1 VKATRFTQELGIEIP
16 LICGPMYPCSN
27 PELVAAVS
35 ESGAIGVVQ
44 PLSLIYVYNYN
55 LRDGL
60 KYIRQ
65 LTQKPYGFNV
75 LTEASSKK
83 YIDRMKSWVD
93 IALEEGCRFFITALG
108 NPRWIVDRVKSVN
121 GIVYHDV
128 TELKWAQKALD
139 AGVDGFICVNNRAG
153 GHTGIKSAS
162 ELFMEISPLKKTL
175 VCAGGVGD
183 ETDFRKMLE
192 VGYDAVQMGTRFIA
206 TQECRAHEDY
216 KRAIVASHES
226 DIFLTKKITGVPVS
240 VIRTPSVEKLGE
252 EVGVIMKFMLSH
264 PRLKHWARL
273 YYSLKSLWS
282 LKRAS
287 LKGLSY
293 KDFWQAGKSVEHI
306 HKIESVSEII
316 TRFSKGV
323 SGMSRF

>member
-323 SGMSRF
+323 

>member
-1 VKATRFTQELGIEIP
+1 
-16 LICGPMYPCSN
+16 MYPCSN

-35 ESGAIGVVQ
+35 EAGALGVVQ

-93 IALEEGCRFFITALG
+93 IAIEEGCRFFITALG
-108 NPRWIVDRVKSVN
+108 NPKWIVDRVKSVN

-162 ELFMEISPLKKTL
+162 DLFKEISPLKKTL

-192 VGYDAVQMGTRFIA
+192 MGYDAVQMGTRFIA
-206 TQECRAHEDY
+206 TQECKAHEDY

-306 HKIESVSEII
+306 DKIESVSEII
-316 TRFSKGV
+316 TRFSKGA
-323 SGMSRF
+323 

>member
-1 VKATRFTQELGIEIP
+1 MKATRFTQELGIEIP

-323 SGMSRF
+323 

>member
-1 VKATRFTQELGIEIP
+1 MKPTRFTEELGIEIP

-35 ESGAIGVVQ
+35 EAGALGVVQ

-93 IALEEGCRFFITALG
+93 IAIEEGCRFFITALG
-108 NPRWIVDRVKSVN
+108 NPKWIVDRVKSVN

-162 ELFMEISPLKKTL
+162 DLFKEISPLKKTL

-192 VGYDAVQMGTRFIA
+192 MGYDAVQMGTRFIA
-206 TQECRAHEDY
+206 TQECKAHEDY

-306 HKIESVSEII
+306 DKIESVSEII
-316 TRFSKGV
+316 TRFSKGA
-323 SGMSRF
+323 